1 MENLAEVEERKM
13 MEVEEGSGE
22 TWVVEEVLG
31 ESSEVEVELGET
43 WVVEEVLGETWVVE
57 EGLGENVGE
66 AEVRA
71 PFPRQAPQR

>member
-43 WVVEEVLGETWVVE
+43 WVVEE
-57 EGLGENVGE
+57 GLGENVGE